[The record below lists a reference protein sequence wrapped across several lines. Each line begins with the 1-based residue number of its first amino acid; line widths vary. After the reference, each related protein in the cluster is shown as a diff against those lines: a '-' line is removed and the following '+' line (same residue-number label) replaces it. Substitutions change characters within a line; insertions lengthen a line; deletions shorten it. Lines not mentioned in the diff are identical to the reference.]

1 MPKKFK
7 LLIAAGEAAST
18 ARSLPFGVRELLDAA
33 EEILVVTPTLPTRF
47 EWLSSATDK
56 AREQA
61 DERLRTVLGHLEE
74 IGTEAFGM
82 TGSDD
87 PIEALAD
94 AVRSFDPDHL
104 LIALRGGGHTSW
116 QEAGLLDRIIER
128 FGLPVT
134 VFSVS
139 PD

>member
-1 MPKKFK
+1 MPRR
-7 LLIAAGEAAST
+7 LLIAAGEAASGPEE
-18 ARSLPFGVRELLDAA
+18 LPFGVRELLNAS

-61 DERLRTVLGHLEE
+61 DERLQAILGHLEE
-74 IGTEAFGM
+74 VGSNASGVS
-82 TGSDD
+82 GSDD

-104 LIALRGGGHTSW
+104 VIALRSAGHAGW
-116 QEAGLLDRIIER
+116 QESGLLDRVLER
-128 FGLPVT
+128 FELPMT

-139 PD
+139 TE